1 LGWPDDRSGDELP
14 KDILELL
21 GRRPDRD
28 RTTREGRP
36 VGAVQTALPS
46 AAETP
51 VEAEPA
57 RRVRSIEWPTRLLP
71 ALVPGLLMLGI
82 GLWESGHP
90 VLSWDEVAT
99 MDVASRSPAQI
110 WRLLHTVDAVFGP
123 YYYLIHLWTSVVGN
137 TVLDLRLPSIIAM
150 AGSVAVAGEL
160 GRRLFTP
167 LIGLVTGLLLCLLP
181 NTSRYAAEARPYAF
195 ACFFSVLALLLLYR
209 ALERPGVLRWL
220 GYGLA
225 VAFVGLSHIVA
236 LTTLGA
242 HVAVVGCHLWR
253 TRSWRPAVG
262 WGAAVAAALAVMAPV
277 AWLGTGQQHEQLS
290 WVAPL
295 TVAAL
300 RASPGAIVG
309 SVEAA
314 WLLIGMAV
322 LARWRPARHVVE
334 VALAALVPLI
344 VVAAVS
350 ILISPLWVARY
361 VLIVLAPTALLA
373 AVALVGPGKR
383 RTGLVAV
390 RVAVVLALV
399 AFAALPGQRS
409 VRAATAKNGSDY
421 RGAAS
426 LIQRYQQPGD
436 GVVYQA
442 RSRTL
447 RAGTGYYLSRDPG
460 KPRDLLLLR
469 TAAENATLTADE
481 YPDAAAHVRGVRRVW
496 LLVTGSHSDPTTAR
510 PDLRTLLK
518 SQYRRIGLWHLSR
531 ATLALF
537 VLRT

>member
-1 LGWPDDRSGDELP
+1 
-14 KDILELL
+14 
-21 GRRPDRD
+21 
-28 RTTREGRP
+28 
-36 VGAVQTALPS
+36 V
-46 AAETP
+46 
-51 VEAEPA
+51 
-57 RRVRSIEWPTRLLP
+57 LP
-71 ALVPGLLMLGI
+71 ALVPGLLMFGI
-82 GLWESGHP
+82 GMWEAGHP

-110 WRLLHTVDAVFGP
+110 WHLVHTVDAVFGP
-123 YYYLIHLWTSVVGN
+123 YYFLMHLWTSVVGN

-150 AGSVAVAGEL
+150 AGSVALAGEL

-167 LIGLVTGLLLCLLP
+167 LIGAVTGLLLCLLP

-195 ACFFSVLALLLLYR
+195 ACFFAVLALLLLYR
-209 ALERPGVLRWL
+209 ALDRPGVLRWI

-225 VAFVGLSHIVA
+225 VMFVGLSHIVA

-242 HVAVVGCHLWR
+242 HVAVVGFHLWR
-253 TRSWRPAVG
+253 TRSWRTAVG
-262 WGAAVAAALAVMAPV
+262 WCAAVAAALVVMVPV
-277 AWLGTGQQHEQLS
+277 AWLGLGQQKEQLS

-295 TVAAL
+295 TAAAL
-300 RASPGAIVG
+300 RLSPGEIVG

-322 LARWRPARHVVE
+322 VAAWRPVRHLAE
-334 VALAALVPLI
+334 VALAALLPLI

-350 ILISPLWVARY
+350 VLSSPLWVARY
-361 VLIVLAPTALLA
+361 LLIVLAPTAMLA
-373 AVALVGPGKR
+373 AVALVGPAQR
-383 RTGLVAV
+383 RVTGAVAV
-390 RVAVVLALV
+390 RAAVVLALV

-447 RAGTGYYLSRDPG
+447 RAGTGYYLSDDPG

-469 TAAENATLTADE
+469 TAAENATLTSDE
-481 YPDAAAHVRGVRRVW
+481 YPDAAAHVHGVRRVW
-496 LLVTGSHSDPTTAR
+496 LLVTGLHSDPTYAR
-510 PDLRTLLK
+510 SDLRTLLK
-518 SQYRRIGLWHLSR
+518 SQYRRIGLWRLSR

-537 VLRT
+537 AARRN